1 MVLAAPGHSGH
12 NAPVVVRERYFH
24 FSSIADPIDLE
35 TAYRIRYQVYCLERG
50 LLRKD
55 DYPDGLERDE
65 YDAVSLHV
73 LATHRSGEPAGTA
86 RLVTHSALGF
96 PLMRHCRFAGAYE
109 YLNDPAYPG
118 HAHGAEVSRMAIAK
132 TFRVRAGDT
141 IYGGRPRAEGA
152 RRPAGAA
159 LAAPRDTSEILAGL
173 CRVIFQESKRR
184 GITHWMLA
192 MERSLYVMVNRIGF
206 KFVPAGPE
214 VDYHG
219 PVRPYFTTVEDF
231 EANLFK
237 ASPERLRYLAR
248 GLAPDLLPE
257 SLRPRDGAG
266 SPEVA
271 PV

>member
-1 MVLAAPGHSGH
+1 MAAPGHSGH
-12 NAPVVVRERYFH
+12 SAHVIVRDRYFR
-24 FSSIADPIDLE
+24 FSCIADPIDLE

-86 RLVTHSALGF
+86 RLVTHSPLGF

-118 HAHGAEVSRMAIAK
+118 HTHGAEVSRVAISK

-141 IYGGRPRAEGA
+141 VYGGLPRAEGT
-152 RRPAGAA
+152 RRSAGDV
-159 LAAPRDTSEILAGL
+159 LVAPRNTPEILVGL
-173 CRVIFQESKRR
+173 CRLIYQASKRR
-184 GITHWMLA
+184 GVTHWMLA
-192 MERSLYVMVNRIGF
+192 MERSVHVILTRIGL

-219 PVRPYFTTVEDF
+219 PVRPYFTTVKRF
-231 EANLFK
+231 EEELYK
-237 ASPERLRYLAR
+237 ASPERFHYFVRDLE
-248 GLAPDLLPE
+248 PDLVPDFVR
-257 SLRPRDGAG
+257 SRDGVG
-266 SPEVA
+266 PPEVA
-271 PV
+271 SV